1 MATLKETIINAVAAT
16 AAIGAGT
23 TILGN
28 KIELARVDERIARI
42 ERLDAKLDSVSERLD
57 RFNVDLTRVQ
67 TKQETERVT
76 RQ

>member
-1 MATLKETIINAVAAT
+1 MASIKETLINAVAAT

-23 TILGN
+23 TIIGN
-28 KIELARVDERIARI
+28 KIELARHDERIGRI
-42 ERLDAKLDSVSERLD
+42 ERLDNKLDSLTERLD

-67 TKQETERVT
+67 TKQDTDRVP